1 MYFTDCK
8 VINQEEEVDVQKFAK
23 YQAVG
28 FISLTSSEWRTSSG
42 ADRLQFLEQY
52 LVMKD
57 ECFFYIST
65 DLEVR
70 AKFITNLQL
79 CNKDFKIT
87 EGQDFIAYYKTAD
100 IKYKGTDIF
109 LEKLPTSIDE
119 TLEKI
124 EDVID
129 GLKLGIVVGKIQ
141 EELLKKTGLFI
152 FEILK
157 KLVTA

>member
-8 VINQEEEVDVQKFAK
+8 VINQNEEVDVQKFAK
-23 YQAVG
+23 YKAVG

-42 ADRLQFLEQY
+42 ANRLQFLEQY

-65 DLEVR
+65 DLGIRER
-70 AKFITNLQL
+70 FITNLQL

-87 EGQDFIAYYKTAD
+87 EGQDFIAYYKTVD
-100 IKYKGTDIF
+100 IKYKATEIF
-109 LEKLPTSIDE
+109 LEKLPVSIDE

-124 EDVID
+124 EGVID
-129 GLKLGIVVGKIQ
+129 ELKLGIVVGKVQ

-157 KLVTA
+157 KLVMA